1 MQPMQRAR
9 SETAKLA
16 REDSILTAA
25 EILLRQSGYDAMTM
39 QAVATAAGLAKGT
52 LYLYFTSRESLV
64 LAVHGRLFDRWID
77 RFAVYQPELTGFDG
91 FCRDFARHYADDP
104 LFLQLAGFATA
115 LLEPQLD
122 REAYIKS
129 KRGMARRV
137 KRLAGLVCQQFSIA
151 PTAAQKLIWGF
162 LTIAG
167 GTAQM
172 TVRPTVSEADLP
184 DDVVAFT
191 GLANFETVFVNAAA
205 PLGGNLMSRRD
216 RPCDARPF
224 VMPGVAGEFV

>member
-1 MQPMQRAR
+1 MQRAR

-25 EILLRQSGYDAMTM
+25 EILLRQSGYVAITM
-39 QAVATAAGLAKGT
+39 QAVATVAGLAKGT

-64 LAVHGRLFDRWID
+64 LAVYSRLFDRWID

-137 KRLAGLVCQQFSIA
+137 KRLAGLVCQQFSIV

-184 DDVVAFT
+184 DDVIAFT

-205 PLGGNLMSRRD
+205 PLGGNLMSRS
-216 RPCDARPF
+216 
-224 VMPGVAGEFV
+224 

>member
-16 REDSILTAA
+16 REDLILTAT
-25 EILLRQSGYDAMTM
+25 EILLRQSGYDSMTM

-64 LAVHGRLFDRWID
+64 LAVHGRLFDRWIYQ
-77 RFAVYQPELTGFDG
+77 FAAYQPELTDFDG
-91 FCRDFARHYADDP
+91 FCRDFARHYADDL

-122 REAYIKS
+122 CEAYIKS

-151 PTAAQKLIWGF
+151 PAAAQKLIWGF

-172 TVRPTVSEADLP
+172 TVRPPFTAADLP
-184 DDVVAFT
+184 DDIIAFT
-191 GLANFETVFVNAAA
+191 GLANFEAVFVNSAA
-205 PLGGNLMSRRD
+205 PLGVSLISR
-216 RPCDARPF
+216 
-224 VMPGVAGEFV
+224 

>member
-39 QAVATAAGLAKGT
+39 QAVAMAAGLAKGT

-77 RFAVYQPELTGFDG
+77 RFAVHQPEFTSFDG
-91 FCRDFARHYADDP
+91 FCRDFTRHYADDP

-137 KRLAGLVCQQFSIA
+137 KRLAGLACRQFSIA

-184 DDVVAFT
+184 DDVIAFT

-205 PLGGNLMSRRD
+205 PLGGN
-216 RPCDARPF
+216 
-224 VMPGVAGEFV
+224 VMLRS

>member
-1 MQPMQRAR
+1 MQRAI
-9 SETAKLA
+9 SETAKRE
-16 REDSILTAA
+16 REDSILTAT
-25 EILLRQSGYDAMTM
+25 EILLRQSGYDSMTM

-52 LYLYFTSRESLV
+52 VYLYFTSRDSLV
-64 LAVHGRLFDRWID
+64 LAVYGRLFDSWID
-77 RFAVYQPELTGFDG
+77 RFSIHQPELPGLGG

-104 LFLQLAGFATA
+104 LFLQLAGFANA

-122 REAYIKS
+122 SESYIKS

-137 KRLAGLVCQQFSIA
+137 KRLAGLVCQRFSIA
-151 PTAAQKLIWGF
+151 PVAAQKLIWGF

-172 TVRPTVSEADLP
+172 TVSPPVNKVDLP
-184 DDVVAFT
+184 DDVIAFT

-205 PLGGNLMSRRD
+205 PLGAHFISR
-216 RPCDARPF
+216 
-224 VMPGVAGEFV
+224 

>member
-9 SETAKLA
+9 SETAKLE
-16 REDSILTAA
+16 REDAILTAT
-25 EILLRQSGYDAMTM
+25 EILLRQSGYEAMTM

-52 LYLYFTSRESLV
+52 LYLYFTSREALV
-64 LAVHGRLFDRWID
+64 LAVHSRLFDRWID
-77 RFAVYQPELTGFDG
+77 RFAIHQPELTGFDG
-91 FCRDFARHYADDP
+91 FCRDFSRHYADDP
-104 LFLQLAGFATA
+104 LFLQLAGFANV
-115 LLEPQLD
+115 LLEPHLD

-151 PTAAQKLIWGF
+151 PAAAQKLIWGF

-172 TVRPTVSEADLP
+172 TVRPPVAKTDLP
-184 DDVVAFT
+184 DDVIAFT

-205 PLGGNLMSRRD
+205 PLGANLIER
-216 RPCDARPF
+216 
-224 VMPGVAGEFV
+224 

>member
-16 REDSILTAA
+16 REDLILTAT
-25 EILLRQSGYDAMTM
+25 EILFRQSGYDSMTM

-64 LAVHGRLFDRWID
+64 LAVHGRLFDRWIY
-77 RFAVYQPELTGFDG
+77 RFAAYQPELTDFDG
-91 FCRDFARHYADDP
+91 FCHDFARHYADDP

-151 PTAAQKLIWGF
+151 PAAAQKLIWGF

-172 TVRPTVSEADLP
+172 TVRPPVTKADLP

-191 GLANFETVFVNAAA
+191 VLANFETVFLNAAA
-205 PLGGNLMSRRD
+205 PLGANLISR
-216 RPCDARPF
+216 
-224 VMPGVAGEFV
+224 

>member
-1 MQPMQRAR
+1 MQRAR
-9 SETAKLA
+9 SEIEKLE
-16 REDSILTAA
+16 REGSILTAA
-25 EILLRQSGYDAMTM
+25 EILLRQSEYDSMTM

-64 LAVHGRLFDRWID
+64 LAVHDRLFDRWID
-77 RFAVYQPELTGFDG
+77 RFAVNQPKLACFDG
-91 FCRDFARHYADDP
+91 FCRDFARHYAHDP
-104 LFLQLAGFATA
+104 LFLQLAGFANA

-137 KRLAGLVCQQFSIA
+137 KRLAGLVCQQFFIKPA
-151 PTAAQKLIWGF
+151 AAQKLIWGF

-172 TVRPTVSEADLP
+172 TAHRSITKADLP
-184 DDVVAFT
+184 DDVIAFM
-191 GLANFETVFVNAAA
+191 GLTNFETVFLNAAIPVGA
-205 PLGGNLMSRRD
+205 NITSR
-216 RPCDARPF
+216 
-224 VMPGVAGEFV
+224 

>member
-9 SETAKLA
+9 SETEKIE
-16 REDSILTAA
+16 RECSILAA
-25 EILLRQSGYDAMTM
+25 TEILLRQSDYDSMTM

-52 LYLYFTSRESLV
+52 LYLYFTSREALV
-64 LAVHGRLFDRWID
+64 LAVHSRLFDRWID
-77 RFAVYQPELTGFDG
+77 RFAIHQPELTGFDG
-91 FCRDFARHYADDP
+91 FCRDFSRHYADDP
-104 LFLQLAGFATA
+104 LFLQLAGFANA
-115 LLEPQLD
+115 LLEPHLD

-151 PTAAQKLIWGF
+151 PAAAQKLIWGF

-172 TVRPTVSEADLP
+172 TVRPPVAKTDLP
-184 DDVVAFT
+184 DDVIAFT

-205 PLGGNLMSRRD
+205 PLGANLIER
-216 RPCDARPF
+216 
-224 VMPGVAGEFV
+224 

>member
-1 MQPMQRAR
+1 MQRAR
-9 SETAKLA
+9 SETAKLK
-16 REDSILTAA
+16 REVLILTTT
-25 EILLRQSGYDAMTM
+25 EILLRQSGYDSMTM

-64 LAVHGRLFDRWID
+64 LEVYGRLFDRWIN
-77 RFAVYQPELTGFDG
+77 RFAFHQPEFTNFEE

-104 LFLQLAGFATA
+104 LFLQLAGFANA

-122 REAYIKS
+122 RDGYIKS

-137 KRLAGLVCQQFSIA
+137 KRLAGLVCQQFSITPA
-151 PTAAQKLIWGF
+151 AAQKLIWGF

-167 GTAQM
+167 GTTQM
-172 TVRPTVSEADLP
+172 TVSSPVITADLP

-191 GLANFETVFVNAAA
+191 DLANFETVFLNAAT
-205 PLGGNLMSRRD
+205 PLGANIMSR
-216 RPCDARPF
+216 
-224 VMPGVAGEFV
+224 

>member
-1 MQPMQRAR
+1 MQRAR
-9 SETAKLA
+9 SETEKLE
-16 REDSILTAA
+16 REGSILTAT
-25 EILLRQSGYDAMTM
+25 EILLRQSDYDSMTM

-77 RFAVYQPELTGFDG
+77 RFAVYQPELAGFDG
-91 FCRDFARHYADDP
+91 FCRDFARHYADDS
-104 LFLQLAGFATA
+104 LFLQLAGFTNA

-137 KRLAGLVCQQFSIA
+137 KRLAGLVCQQFFIE
-151 PTAAQKLIWGF
+151 PVAAQKLIWGL

-172 TVRPTVSEADLP
+172 TARRSITKADLP
-184 DDVVAFT
+184 DDVIAFI
-191 GLANFETVFVNAAA
+191 GLADFETVFLNAATL
-205 PLGGNLMSRRD
+205 LGTSIISR
-216 RPCDARPF
+216 
-224 VMPGVAGEFV
+224 

>member
-1 MQPMQRAR
+1 MQRAR
-9 SETAKLA
+9 SETAKLE
-16 REDSILTAA
+16 REASILTAT
-25 EILLRQSGYDAMTM
+25 EILLRQSGYEAMTM
-39 QAVATAAGLAKGT
+39 QEIATMAGLAKGT

-77 RFAVYQPELTGFDG
+77 RFAVHQPEFTGFDG

-104 LFLQLAGFATA
+104 LFLQLTGFANA
-115 LLEPQLD
+115 LFEPQLD
-122 REAYIKS
+122 CEAYIKN

-137 KRLAGLVCQQFSIA
+137 KRLTGLVCQQFFIA
-151 PTAAQKLIWGF
+151 PVAAQKLIWGF

-172 TVRPTVSEADLP
+172 TVRSPVTKTDLP

-191 GLANFETVFVNAAA
+191 GLANFETVFLNAAA
-205 PLGGNLMSRRD
+205 PLGANLISR
-216 RPCDARPF
+216 
-224 VMPGVAGEFV
+224 

>member
-1 MQPMQRAR
+1 MQRAR

-64 LAVHGRLFDRWID
+64 LAVYGRLFDRWID
-77 RFAVYQPELTGFDG
+77 RFTVYQPEITCFDG
-91 FCRDFARHYADDP
+91 FCRDFAWHYADDP
-104 LFLQLAGFATA
+104 LFSQLAGFATA

-137 KRLAGLVCQQFSIA
+137 KRLAGLACQQLSIA

-172 TVRPTVSEADLP
+172 TVRPAVSEVDLP
-184 DDVVAFT
+184 DDVIAFT
-191 GLANFETVFVNAAA
+191 GLANFETVFVNAAV
-205 PLGGNLMSRRD
+205 PLGGNLMSRS
-216 RPCDARPF
+216 
-224 VMPGVAGEFV
+224 

>member
-9 SETAKLA
+9 SEAAKLA
-16 REDSILTAA
+16 REGSILTAT
-25 EILLRQSGYDAMTM
+25 EILLRQSGYDSMTM
-39 QAVATAAGLAKGT
+39 QAVAKAAGLAKGT

-64 LAVHGRLFDRWID
+64 LAVYSRLFDRWID
-77 RFAVYQPELTGFDG
+77 RFARGQPELTDFDG
-91 FCRDFARHYADDP
+91 FCRDFARYYADDP

-115 LLEPQLD
+115 LLEQQLD
-122 REAYIKS
+122 HEAYIKS

-137 KRLAGLVCQQFSIA
+137 KRLAGLACRQFSITPA
-151 PTAAQKLIWGF
+151 AAQKLIWGF

-172 TVRPTVSEADLP
+172 TVRPPINAADLP
-184 DDVVAFT
+184 NDVIAFT

-205 PLGGNLMSRRD
+205 PLGTKFIS
-216 RPCDARPF
+216 C
-224 VMPGVAGEFV
+224 

>member
-1 MQPMQRAR
+1 MHKLTTGQLFCRTGMQPVQRAR
-9 SETAKLA
+9 SETEKLE
-16 REDSILTAA
+16 REGSILTAT
-25 EILLRQSGYDAMTM
+25 EMLLRQSDYGSMTM

-77 RFAVYQPELTGFDG
+77 RFAVHQPELADFDR

-104 LFLQLAGFATA
+104 LFLQLAGFANA
-115 LLEPQLD
+115 LFEPQLD

-137 KRLAGLVCQQFSIA
+137 KRLAGLVCQQFFIEPA
-151 PTAAQKLIWGF
+151 AAQKLIWGF

-167 GTAQM
+167 GAAQM
-172 TVRPTVSEADLP
+172 TARQPVTTADLP
-184 DDVVAFT
+184 DDVIAFT
-191 GLANFETVFVNAAA
+191 GLANFETVFLNAAT
-205 PLGGNLMSRRD
+205 PLGANIISR
-216 RPCDARPF
+216 
-224 VMPGVAGEFV
+224 

>member
-1 MQPMQRAR
+1 MQRAR

-16 REDSILTAA
+16 REDVILTAT

-77 RFAVYQPELTGFDG
+77 QFAVYQPELTGFDG
-91 FCRDFARHYADDP
+91 FCRDFARYYAYDP

-115 LLEPQLD
+115 LLEPQLE
-122 REAYIKS
+122 RETYIKS
-129 KRGMARRV
+129 KRSMARRV

-162 LTIAG
+162 LTIAA

-172 TVRPTVSEADLP
+172 TVRPAVTSADLP
-184 DDVVAFT
+184 DDVIAFT

-205 PLGGNLMSRRD
+205 PFGANLISLS
-216 RPCDARPF
+216 
-224 VMPGVAGEFV
+224 

>member
-1 MQPMQRAR
+1 MQRAR
-9 SETAKLA
+9 SETAKLE
-16 REDSILTAA
+16 REDSILTAT
-25 EILLRQSGYDAMTM
+25 EILLRQSDYGSMTM
-39 QAVATAAGLAKGT
+39 QEVATAAGLAKGT

-64 LAVHGRLFDRWID
+64 LAVYGRLFDRWID
-77 RFAVYQPELTGFDG
+77 RFAVHQPEFTSFDG

-104 LFLQLAGFATA
+104 LFLQLAGFANA

-129 KRGMARRV
+129 KRRMAWRV
-137 KRLAGLVCQQFSIA
+137 KRLAGLACQQFSIA

-184 DDVVAFT
+184 DDVIAFT

-205 PLGGNLMSRRD
+205 PLGSNLMSRS
-216 RPCDARPF
+216 
-224 VMPGVAGEFV
+224 